1 MTSEFAVRDNDL
13 PPGRLRAALQC
24 HGWTW
29 KSTGACLG
37 FFGGVIAPILGL
49 ALTALAWFIG
59 DWHGFH
65 LQRDGTIFLFLTI
78 PLLIFG
84 AHCLDL
90 LDKEDERASG
100 HLASRTNGQTEE
112 REGNDAQ

>member
-1 MTSEFAVRDNDL
+1 MISAVSLRDDELTPGRVRDT
-13 PPGRLRAALQC
+13 LRA

-29 KSTGACLG
+29 KSTGACVGML
-37 FFGGVIAPILGL
+37 GGVIAPLAGL
-49 ALTALAWFIG
+49 ALTVLAWFIG

-65 LQRDGTIFLFLTI
+65 LGRDGAVFLFLTI

-90 LDKEDERASG
+90 LDKEAERK
-100 HLASRTNGQTEE
+100 
-112 REGNDAQ
+112 

>member
-1 MTSEFAVRDNDL
+1 MISEASLRDDEL
-13 PPGRLRAALQC
+13 TPGRIRATLRA

-29 KSTGACLG
+29 KSSGACVGML
-37 FFGGVIAPILGL
+37 GGVIAPLAGL
-49 ALTALAWFIG
+49 ALTVLAWFIG

-65 LQRDGTIFLFLTI
+65 LGRDGAALLFLTI

-90 LDKEDERASG
+90 LDNEAERK
-100 HLASRTNGQTEE
+100 
-112 REGNDAQ
+112 